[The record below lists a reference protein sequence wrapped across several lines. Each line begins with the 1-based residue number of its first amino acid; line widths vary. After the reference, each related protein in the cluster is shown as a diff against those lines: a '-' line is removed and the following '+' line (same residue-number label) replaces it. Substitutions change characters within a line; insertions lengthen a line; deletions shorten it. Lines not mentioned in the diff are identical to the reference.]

1 MKQQDRGFSLIEVLL
16 ATAVAGILLTA
27 MTFQIVSLS
36 NIWIHRTSDDY
47 FQEHV
52 DGVTAFLNASLQ
64 QAATTADV
72 KYTGGGS
79 RMTTGEDEGEQPN
92 PRQPQGA
99 EQPEQ
104 GADEQGGEDDGLQG
118 GRRTPTS
125 GGLQL
130 KHPPGYSEVQD
141 PLIYFTLQAPPPVF
155 TLGHLGGAAIEA
167 YLYFEEGA
175 GLSVVWRSPLFAE
188 DAFSEEDELRT
199 TLLSPYVTEVLYCYL
214 DEQTETWDEERDLE
228 RQNNQYQL
236 PQFIKLAFEHE
247 NQKITR
253 LIYLPKAQKGAPLF

>member
-1 MKQQDRGFSLIEVLL
+1 MKQRNRGFSLVEVLL

-52 DGVTAFLNASLQ
+52 DGVASFLNSTLQ
-64 QAATTADV
+64 QAVTTSDV

-79 RMTTGEDEGEQPN
+79 RMKTGAGANPSQRRQGEQEQQGEDSQP
-92 PRQPQGA
+92 
-99 EQPEQ
+99 PE
-104 GADEQGGEDDGLQG
+104 EDDNQQG
-118 GRRTPTS
+118 GRRSPAG

-130 KHPPGYSEVQD
+130 KHPPGYSEVQA
-141 PLIYFTLQAPPPVF
+141 PLIYFTMKEPPPVF

-167 YLYFEEGA
+167 YMFFEERA
-175 GLSVVWRSPLFAE
+175 GLSVVWRSPLFGD

-199 TLLSPYVTEVLYCYL
+199 TLISPYITEVLYCYL
-214 DEQTETWDEERDLE
+214 DEQTETWDEERELRRE
-228 RQNNQYQL
+228 NNDYQL
-236 PQFIKLAFEHE
+236 PQFIKLVFEHE
-247 NQKITR
+247 DQKASR
-253 LIYLPKAQKGAPLF
+253 LIYLPKAEQGAPLF